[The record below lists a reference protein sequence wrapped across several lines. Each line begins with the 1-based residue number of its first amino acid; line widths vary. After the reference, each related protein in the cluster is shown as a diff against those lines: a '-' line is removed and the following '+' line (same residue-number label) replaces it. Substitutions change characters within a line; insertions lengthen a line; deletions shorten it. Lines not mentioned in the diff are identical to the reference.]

1 MSQRLWQIFKA
12 TPVILGASL
21 LVANNS
27 IAAET
32 SAAQTPSQQAEVS
45 TTSEFN
51 PDRADS
57 ILAQAAPN
65 FGTET
70 TQSPREILDQIDHY
84 NNINGIN
91 QELENDS
98 MEQVNN
104 VNQLRDVSPEDWSY
118 QALRSLVE
126 RYGCIVG
133 YPDQTFRG
141 NRSLTRW
148 EFAAGLNA
156 CIEQIERLIAASEAV
171 LREDLEKLL
180 RLAQEYEAELASLGG
195 RVDNLEGRVAFLEDN
210 QFSTTTKFTGQV
222 FIYTSGSWRGDD
234 IKAEGLFNSVFFSD
248 PEQKESEPRRDEN
261 NRPRRRIVDFDPEI
275 TLSYYTFLRFNTSFS
290 GKDSLILQ
298 FAVGN
303 TFRAPVNDFLSAGF
317 LNSSGTPFALQT
329 GTPEANSVV
338 VHELYYE
345 FPAADNLLVVVG
357 PRIQVYNYFD
367 TNRFTFFINGADSF
381 NSSGSTQ
388 FSAIDR
394 GSGAVVVWDINETFK
409 LTAGYV
415 GNNTEFLPP
424 PRGNSASDPRRGLFG
439 GTYNIM
445 AELDIAPT
453 DNLNLRFIYTRNR
466 LEAEPEGPNKG
477 LIGGAIGEP
486 IPYGYADD
494 GFGGDL
500 RHAFGDLFLF
510 NFDWLVTEGFGLF
523 GRYSYGSTELT
534 PRNSERSRGEI
545 NSQSLQLGFA
555 FPDLGKE
562 GAQATFSY
570 LIPFSILDGRK
581 FLVSGAGD
589 GGVGYEFEV
598 NYFYPLTDN
607 ISLSP
612 SFYVIARPNNF
623 NSNPAIYVGNLR
635 VQFDF

>member
-1 MSQRLWQIFKA
+1 MSQWLWQVFQA
-12 TPVILGASL
+12 TPVALGACL
-21 LVANNS
+21 LIIDNS

-32 SAAQTPSQQAEVS
+32 SAVQTAAQQIEVLP
-45 TTSEFN
+45 TSEVKL
-51 PDRADS
+51 ADS
-57 ILAQAAPN
+57 SLAQSVSN
-65 FGTET
+65 SGTET
-70 TQSPREILDQIDHY
+70 ISDTNKLLEQIDRY
-84 NNINGIN
+84 QNINSLN
-91 QELENDS
+91 QELESDS
-98 MEQVNN
+98 IRKVTN
-104 VNQLRDVSPEDWSY
+104 VNELRDVSPEDWSY
-118 QALRSLVE
+118 EALRSLVE
-126 RYGCIVG
+126 RYGCIKR
-133 YPDQTFRG
+133 YPNQTFQGKRA
-141 NRSLTRW
+141 LTRW
-148 EFAAGLNA
+148 EFAVRLNA
-156 CIEQIERLIAASEAV
+156 CIEKIETLVVKSETI
-171 LREDLEKLL
+171 RRQDLEKLQL
-180 RLAQEYEAELASLGG
+180 LTQEYEAELASLRG
-195 RVDNLEGRVAFLEDN
+195 RVNNLEERVAFLEDI
-210 QFSTTTKFTGQV
+210 QFSPTTKFSAELFT
-222 FIYTSGSWRGDD
+222 YLSGAWRGDD
-234 IKAEGLFNSVFFSD
+234 LLAEGASVFNLFD
-248 PEQKESEPRRDEN
+248 PPRDEN
-261 NRPRRRIVDFDPEI
+261 NRPRTRIVDSNPSI
-275 TLSYYTFLRFNTSFS
+275 TFSYYMFLNFNTSFN
-290 GKDSLILQ
+290 GKDNLTLK

-303 TFRAPVNDFLSAGF
+303 GGAPVNEFLSAGF
-317 LNSSGTPFALQT
+317 FNSSGTPGLLQT
-329 GTPEANSVV
+329 GTPNPNQPVIY
-338 VHELYYE
+338 ELFYD
-345 FPAADNLLVVVG
+345 FPAGVDNLRIIAG
-357 PRIQVYNYFD
+357 PRINVYSYFD
-367 TNRFTFFINGADSF
+367 TNRFTFFINGPDSF

-388 FSAIDR
+388 FSPIDR
-394 GSGAVVVWDINETFK
+394 GSGLVVVWDINDTF
-409 LTAGYV
+409 TFNAGYL
-415 GNNTEFLPP
+415 GNNTEFLPAI
-424 PRGNSASDPRRGLFG
+424 RGASASDRKRGLFG

-510 NFDWLVTEGFGLF
+510 NFDWLVSEGFGLF

-534 PRNSERSRGEI
+534 PRNPERSRGEI

-570 LIPFSILDGRK
+570 LIPFSILDGRR
-581 FLVSGAGD
+581 FLVSGGGD

-623 NSNPAIYVGNLR
+623 NSNPSIYVGNLR